1 MLYILYILDIISF
14 CLFVQKVESAKNGL
28 INQQNNIIIQIQ
40 QKTKRNEVNKMITIN
55 SENKVYQDIK
65 LENIIGFAISNGYFL
80 IDEDEQYLISFW
92 EGDITCKVESLSNYG
107 IFMDSTL
114 GDLISEFK
122 ICDIQDVVQV
132 FTDEEDFTLNLMW

>member
-1 MLYILYILDIISF
+1 
-14 CLFVQKVESAKNGL
+14 
-28 INQQNNIIIQIQ
+28 
-40 QKTKRNEVNKMITIN
+40 MITIN
-55 SENKVYQDIK
+55 NENKVYQDVK

-80 IDEDEQYLISFW
+80 IDVDEQYLISFW
-92 EGDITCKVESLSNYG
+92 EGNITCKVESLSDYD

-114 GDLISEFK
+114 GDLISKFK